1 MARSY
6 GNDTGATSSAREAL
20 QKQQAQERAAANRI
34 ELIVTIAAIAIA
46 VLSIVIN
53 AVRCVGAVAAKS
65 DYNKQKVEATAT
77 YEELYAKLQDPAAQ
91 NFSYM
96 DPTVGN
102 MTETGQA
109 IALMQNQIIAGQQ
122 ILHNANSQSDM
133 SVAPGSA
140 TATFSDA
147 DDVHDSTTSETG
159 GSVVSLDPTD
169 GAPTGSDEPD
179 SETVD
184 NSEATISIEDTDTDD
199 STGTSDIEYTPISDL
214 SASPTDATTSTET
227 TSQNSTPDNNV
238 YGTTA
243 TRSQADLIKEFQT
256 KYFSKPITNVDM
268 VDANSTAWSWYGIW
282 EFSGTYDF
290 SAQEVP
296 AMNAVWTCYEP
307 SDVGRL
313 RPLAFVTAT
322 YSPAQKRFT
331 NAEATYTQY
340 YVHYSEAQK
349 DAFGSNSAGGG
360 NPTGSQQTTLDT
372 NGQGSE
378 NEYAVVNIDNGESDD
393 DESAMNKPSNGNGN
407 SNNNPNGNNGSGSSN
422 TDPANNPNGV
432 APWNPG
438 GGASDPSSGTWIPS
452 DGSNPGTWVPSDGS
466 GTWVP
471 SDGSSASNGTG
482 TWTPA
487 N

>member
-1 MARSY
+1 
-6 GNDTGATSSAREAL
+6 
-20 QKQQAQERAAANRI
+20 
-34 ELIVTIAAIAIA
+34 VTIAAIAIA

-109 IALMQNQIIAGQQ
+109 IALMQNQIITVRQAGEN
-122 ILHNANSQSDM
+122 LKSPSNMGDT
-133 SVAPGSA
+133 PGS
-140 TATFSDA
+140 TTVTI
-147 DDVHDSTTSETG
+147 DDSEDIHNSTTSETG
-159 GSVVSLDPTD
+159 GAVTLDPTD

-179 SETVD
+179 SDTVD
-184 NSEATISIEDTDTDD
+184 ESEVTISIDDTDVSDD
-199 STGTSDIEYTPISDL
+199 SAGTSGTEYTPIDDFQNT
-214 SASPTDATTSTET
+214 PVESTEDDT
-227 TSQNSTPDNNV
+227 VFENETSDSSSSSYDE
-238 YGTTA
+238 A
-243 TRSQADLIKEFQT
+243 SLRKDFKT
-256 KYFSKPITNVDM
+256 KYFSRPANVDTIDPDG
-268 VDANSTAWSWYGIW
+268 VIWSWYGVW
-282 EFSGTYDF
+282 EFKATYDF
-290 SAQEVP
+290 SLQGDDAVP
-296 AMNAVWTCYEP
+296 QMKAVWICYEP
-307 SDVGRL
+307 SDVGKL

-322 YSPAQKRFT
+322 YSAAQKRFT
-331 NAEATYTQY
+331 NAKATYTQY
-340 YVHYSEAQK
+340 YVCYSEAQK
-349 DAFGSNSAGGG
+349 NTYGPSFAGNDPSAGS
-360 NPTGSQQTTLDT
+360 TQSTLEA

-378 NEYAVVNIDNGESDD
+378 NEYRPITIDNGESDD

-407 SNNNPNGNNGSGSSN
+407 SNNNSNDNNDSGSSN

-438 GGASDPSSGTWIPS
+438 GGASDSSSGTWVPS